1 MKKILAVALAAVL
14 SVTACGQIEYAITL
28 EEDLSGTATLDMGL
42 NLEKMAFA
50 LATIQ
55 KAFTG
60 DTTGLTE
67 EELATARED
76 LIAEM
81 DDEEW
86 NEEEALADAREDLP
100 EGVEMLEFSN
110 TRDDLLMQFRV
121 RLAFDHISKLNEV
134 AIDPDDAT
142 GGDGGSGSS
151 DETQPFGGLEVIE
164 EGNTIVLRNDPLDPI
179 EEGIEDAAG
188 QMGGMEEMME
198 SALEDFSVV
207 FRIEAPFEVLEHNA
221 TRQEGNA
228 LVWEYDESSLNQ
240 GSEGVFVR
248 YQR

>member
-1 MKKILAVALAAVL
+1 MKKILAVALAGIL

-42 NLEKMAFA
+42 DLEKMAFA

-86 NEEEALADAREDLP
+86 NEEEALADALIEA
-100 EGVEMLEFSN
+100 GVSPM
-110 TRDDLLMQFRV
+110 RIRV
-121 RLAFDHISKLNEV
+121 VAAGNSEPVLAQ
-134 AIDPDDAT
+134 AY
-142 GGDGGSGSS
+142 
-151 DETQPFGGLEVIE
+151 DERRKEINRRVEVIVRESLVADYEGDEANFE
-164 EGNTIVLRNDPLDPI
+164 EK
-179 EEGIEDAAG
+179 
-188 QMGGMEEMME
+188 
-198 SALEDFSVV
+198 
-207 FRIEAPFEVLEHNA
+207 
-221 TRQEGNA
+221 
-228 LVWEYDESSLNQ
+228 
-240 GSEGVFVR
+240 
-248 YQR
+248 